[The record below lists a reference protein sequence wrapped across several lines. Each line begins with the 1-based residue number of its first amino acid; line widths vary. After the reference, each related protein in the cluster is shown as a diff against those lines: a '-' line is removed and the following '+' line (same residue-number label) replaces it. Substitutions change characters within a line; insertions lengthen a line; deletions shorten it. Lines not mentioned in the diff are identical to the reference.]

1 MDKVD
6 RIERA
11 SSVATSLD
19 ASMEVGCPGA
29 HPTHASFGAHGFGN
43 QLSLDDVAPVDVQIR
58 DLNITVD
65 TSPSI
70 LEPATYPSLIKTA
83 LAGTNSKPDPS
94 SYIKPLLT
102 SVSASLL
109 PGTLTAILGGS
120 GSGKTTLLNT
130 VSSRISSSRLAQTGS
145 VLFNSQPSI
154 HNVRSA
160 YVTQT
165 DILLA
170 TLTARETLQYSAD
183 LRLPPPSTAQDRMR
197 MVEEIILE
205 LGLKEAADT
214 RVGSSLHRGLSGGEK
229 RRVSIG
235 VQMLANPSVLFL
247 DEPTTGLDASSAFQL
262 VRTLKNLAAKGRT
275 VVVTIHQPRSEIWG
289 LFDNLIL
296 LSKGSPVYS
305 GAMADCLPWFEAQGF
320 QMPPFVNPAEF
331 VVDLAA
337 VDNRSPELEAESTAR
352 VERLKRA
359 WDEESAARFQLV
371 ETAAA
376 ATNGRGLSI
385 NRNRHGTSFTR
396 QLLVMTSRTLK
407 TTYRDPMGMVAAIMQ
422 AIIMG
427 LCTGYIFYDLG
438 RDQAGI
444 RSRQG
449 FMYTTAALEG
459 YLFLVFEVYRLTLDL
474 PVFDREHSEGCA
486 TALPFLLS
494 RRLARFVTEDLPVP
508 ILFSVIS
515 YWMAGLNRDPARFMT
530 YFAITLI
537 NQYIAV
543 TCAMCCVTASRHFAG
558 ASLISN
564 LVYTLQSF
572 ACGFFIQSNTIAI
585 WLRWLKYLTYTVRKN
600 HPPRFLT
607 SSNLSVSTTSSV
619 RFAGMSFMIPF
630 TTVLTQAASP
640 TPHAHCTLAP
650 PSSKHSASR
659 PSGLPFRS

>member
-1 MDKVD
+1 MDKMD

-19 ASMEVGCPGA
+19 ASMDIGTPGPHPPLASSGPGA
-29 HPTHASFGAHGFGN
+29 PGLGN
-43 QLSLDDVAPVDVQIR
+43 QLSLDDVAPVNVQIR
-58 DLNITVD
+58 DLGITVD
-65 TSPSI
+65 TSPSISI
-70 LEPATYPSLIKTA
+70 LEPATYPSLIRSA
-83 LAGTNSKPDPS
+83 LAGTSSNPDPS
-94 SYIKPLLT
+94 SYIKPLLA
-102 SVSASLL
+102 SVSASLM

-120 GSGKTTLLNT
+120 GSGKTTLLNA
-130 VSSRISSSRLAQTGS
+130 VSSRVSSSRLAQSGS
-145 VLFNSQPSI
+145 VLFNSQPSL
-154 HNVRSA
+154 HHVRSA

-165 DILLA
+165 DVLLPA
-170 TLTARETLQYSAD
+170 LTARETLQYSAG
-183 LRLPPPSTAQDRMR
+183 LRLPPPSTAEDRIR
-197 MVEEIILE
+197 MVEEIIME

-275 VVVTIHQPRSEIWG
+275 VVVTIHQPRSEIWA

-296 LSKGSPVYS
+296 LSKGAPVYS
-305 GAMADCLPWFEAQGF
+305 GAVADCLPWFEAQGF
-320 QMPPFVNPAEF
+320 HMPAFVNPAEF
-331 VVDLAA
+331 VIDLAA

-352 VERLKRA
+352 VERLKLVWA
-359 WDEESAARFQLV
+359 EESAARFRPV
-371 ETAAA
+371 EPAAA
-376 ATNGRGLSI
+376 AADIGRGLSA
-385 NRNRHGTSFTR
+385 NRNGHGASFTR

-422 AIIMG
+422 AVIMG

-474 PVFDREHSEGCA
+474 PIFDREHGEGCA

-494 RRLARFVTEDLPVP
+494 RRLARLVTEDLPVP

-572 ACGFFIQSNTIAI
+572 ACGFFIQSDTITI
-585 WLRWLKYLTYTVRKN
+585 WLRWLKYLTYTVRE
-600 HPPRFLT
+600 HSCPVMRPDLT
-607 SSNLSVSTTSSV
+607 CNK
-619 RFAGMSFMIPF
+619 P
-630 TTVLTQAASP
+630 VLCLWRALRQ
-640 TPHAHCTLAP
+640 
-650 PSSKHSASR
+650 
-659 PSGLPFRS
+659 

>member
-1 MDKVD
+1 MAHSGVVQSDGRPREADKID
-6 RIERA
+6 RLEQA
-11 SSVATSLD
+11 SSVATSFD
-19 ASMEVGCPGA
+19 ASFDIGTMASHAP
-29 HPTHASFGAHGFGN
+29 HASSDARGLGN
-43 QLSLDDVAPVDVQIR
+43 QLSLDDVEPVDVQIR
-58 DLNITVD
+58 DLSITVD

-70 LEPATYPSLIKTA
+70 LEPATYPALIKNAT
-83 LAGTNSKPDPS
+83 AGTNSKTDPS

-102 SVSASLL
+102 SVSASLA

-130 VSSRISSSRLAQTGS
+130 VSARISSSRLAQSGN
-145 VLFNSQPSI
+145 VLFNAQPDI
-154 HNVRSA
+154 HAVRSA

-165 DILLA
+165 DILLP

-183 LRLPPPSTAQDRMR
+183 LRLPAPATAEDRTR
-197 MVEEIILE
+197 MVDEIIME

-235 VQMLANPSVLFL
+235 VQMLANPGVLFL

-296 LSKGSPVYS
+296 LSKGSTVYS
-305 GAMADCLPWFEAQGF
+305 GPSAECLPWFEAQGF
-320 QMPPFVNPAEF
+320 HMPAFVNPAEF

-337 VDNRSPELEAESTAR
+337 VDNRSPELEAESMAR
-352 VERLKRA
+352 VERLRLA
-359 WDEESAARFQLV
+359 WKTESVSKFSPV
-371 ETAAA
+371 ESVPAKS
-376 ATNGRGLSI
+376 NGRGLSI
-385 NRNRHGTSFTR
+385 KRNRHGTSFGR
-396 QLLVMTSRTLK
+396 QLMVMTSRTLK

-494 RRLARFVTEDLPVP
+494 RRLARFATEDLPVP
-508 ILFSVIS
+508 ILFSAIS
-515 YWMAGLNRDPARFMT
+515 YWMAGLDPHAGRFLT

-572 ACGFFIQSNTIAI
+572 ACGFFIQSDTIAI
-585 WLRWLKYLTYTVRKN
+585 WLRWLKYLTYTVC
-600 HPPRFLT
+600 F
-607 SSNLSVSTTSSV
+607 S
-619 RFAGMSFMIPF
+619 
-630 TTVLTQAASP
+630 ASP
-640 TPHAHCTLAP
+640 YLLTCTFLMRD
-650 PSSKHSASR
+650 K
-659 PSGLPFRS
+659 